1 MPKILVNLLSSA
13 ALGFLALASLA
24 LSGCGHA
31 EARPI
36 TDKSDDLQPVSVTVA
51 PVAVRP
57 VERSVEAVGTIGS
70 FEEVVISSKVEG
82 RVRRIAHDVSDRLKP
97 GETLL
102 EIDPVDHE
110 LAARQA
116 EKALQIELAKL
127 GVKEP
132 PGPDFDVTKVPAV
145 QQAQARLENSKIRL
159 ERVKTLAAKQASSAE
174 ELADRTAD
182 SRVMQAE
189 YENQLLLARASLAGA
204 LMKQESLAMAR
215 QQLADATVRAP
226 TPTQAIPGVTDEAIY
241 TVSDR
246 AIAEGTLVRPGT
258 QLFTLVIDKALKM
271 KASVAERY
279 AREIKIGQ
287 QAKVF
292 TASSPLPVIGQ
303 VTRITPVVDPQT
315 RTFEVEVLVPN
326 AEAAL
331 KPGGFAKTAICVR
344 QEDRAT
350 TVPLEAVVRF
360 AGVTK
365 IFVMENGVAKEL
377 QVKLGLQSTDWV
389 EVVEPAIA
397 PEAQVVT
404 SGQNVIAAGT
414 PLVVRQAYRTDSVV
428 ADARPNGEGA
438 KSQPSSH

>member
-1 MPKILVNLLSSA
+1 MSHTFSVSA
-13 ALGFLALASLA
+13 ATVALGVIGAASLA

-31 EARPI
+31 QAKHL

-51 PVAVRP
+51 PVELRP
-57 VERSVEAVGTIGS
+57 VVRSVEAVGTIDS
-70 FEEVVISSKVEG
+70 FEEVVISAKVEG
-82 RVRRIAHDVSDRLKP
+82 RVRRIAHDVSDRVKA

-102 EIDPVDHE
+102 EIDPVDHD

-127 GVKEP
+127 GVKELP
-132 PGPDFDVTKVPAV
+132 RPDFDVTKVPAV
-145 QQAQARLENSKIRL
+145 QQAHARLENSKLRL

-189 YENQLLLARASLAGA
+189 YDNQLLLARAILAGA
-204 LMKQESLAMAR
+204 LMKQESLAMAK
-215 QQLADATVRAP
+215 QQLADTTVRSP
-226 TPTQAIPGVTDEAIY
+226 TPTQEIPGVNDEAIY

-246 AIAEGTLVRPGT
+246 AVAEGTLVRPGT

-279 AREIKIGQ
+279 VREIKIGQ
-287 QAKVF
+287 RAKVF
-292 TASSPLPVIGQ
+292 TASSPQPVIGH
-303 VTRITPVVDPQT
+303 VTRITPIVDPQT

-326 AEAAL
+326 SDGAL

-344 QEDRAT
+344 EEDRAT

-365 IFVMENGVAKEL
+365 IFVLENGAAKEL
-377 QVKLGLQSTDWV
+377 QVKLGLQSTQWV

-414 PLVVRQAYRTDSVV
+414 PLVVRQAYRADSVV
-428 ADARPNGEGA
+428 ADAHADA
-438 KSQPSSH
+438 KR